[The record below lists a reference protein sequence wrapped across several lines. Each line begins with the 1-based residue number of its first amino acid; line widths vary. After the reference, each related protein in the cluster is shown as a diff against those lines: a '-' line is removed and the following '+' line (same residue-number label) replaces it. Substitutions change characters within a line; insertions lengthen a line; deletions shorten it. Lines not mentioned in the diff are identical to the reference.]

1 LTTNSVD
8 ATSFLPQA
16 ANTTAATATD
26 TTVKEREPEN
36 FIETPKN
43 KFASIKQAVKILQKS
58 AFVTQGKPKSR

>member
-1 LTTNSVD
+1 LTTSSVD
-8 ATSFLPQA
+8 TTSFLPQA

-26 TTVKEREPEN
+26 TTVKEREPLN

-58 AFVTQGKPKSR
+58 SFATRGKPKSL